1 MSTSKLI
8 ETINSE
14 LIPEQ
19 LNDLNTI
26 ISNEQT
32 TKIGSELLSE
42 QLEQLD
48 GIELKLDEIETAI
61 VDKLIKTI
69 SCEMVSDEFSD
80 RNIVTSNKTDDTIN
94 NDLLSDEF
102 NDLNI
107 VTSNKADDKINND
120 LLSDEFNDL
129 NIVTNRSNEKVEREL
144 LSEEFD
150 EMDIE
155 TNYKYNSKYS
165 YDEVSPNDDPADL
178 VDIFPNLLGNENRYY
193 PKFWY

>member
-14 LIPEQ
+14 IFLKKLDEID
-19 LNDLNTI
+19 LDLN
-26 ISNEQT
+26 
-32 TKIGSELLSE
+32 KIEVSIKNALDESVNIETSPDKCDKAKRDKINVAVTSKPDKAFDKELLSE
-42 QLEQLD
+42 
-48 GIELKLDEIETAI
+48 ELSNLGMTVSSK
-61 VDKLIKTI
+61 
-69 SCEMVSDEFSD
+69 SDE
-80 RNIVTSNKTDDTIN
+80 
-94 NDLLSDEF
+94 
-102 NDLNI
+102 
-107 VTSNKADDKINND
+107 
-120 LLSDEFNDL
+120 
-129 NIVTNRSNEKVEREL
+129 KVDREL